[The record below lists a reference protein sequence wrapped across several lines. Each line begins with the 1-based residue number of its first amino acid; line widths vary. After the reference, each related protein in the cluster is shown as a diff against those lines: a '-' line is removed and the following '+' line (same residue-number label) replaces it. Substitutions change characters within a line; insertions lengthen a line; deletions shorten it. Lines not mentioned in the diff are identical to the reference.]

1 MIPPMVPP
9 TTPQPIPPI
18 IQQQVLDLDG
28 GDTTTNSQATAASEA
43 ATAATTRSN
52 MRWTAAEEEILIN
65 AVKGKWDVLNATN
78 GNIPIGRVWDQI
90 FKEYYEKQPAGQPRR
105 SRNAIQTRWGEILS
119 DYKDDVQDEIH
130 TGNGREDVPHRC
142 SHYELMGTFLH
153 DDPTVR
159 PRNTIDSLGGETT
172 TNQSHNQRTSVAALV
187 DTRLQELVRLHN
199 PSICLYVVLLRLDG
213 LYQTSIEVVV
223 D

>member
-1 MIPPMVPP
+1 MPPERPHQFRLVFEDPSQQPPRQRARTHINPLINDSSVPMILPMVPP

-28 GDTTTNSQATAASEA
+28 GDTATNSQATAASEA

-90 FKEYYEKQPAGQPRR
+90 
-105 SRNAIQTRWGEILS
+105 L
-119 DYKDDVQDEIH
+119 
-130 TGNGREDVPHRC
+130 
-142 SHYELMGTFLH
+142 
-153 DDPTVR
+153 
-159 PRNTIDSLGGETT
+159 RNTAKNNLLGNHVDPVTPFRLAGEKSSAITRMMFKTKSTRGMVVKMFRID
-172 TNQSHNQRTSVAALV
+172 
-187 DTRLQELVRLHN
+187 
-199 PSICLYVVLLRLDG
+199 VL
-213 LYQTSIEVVV
+213 IMN
-223 D
+223 